1 MIWGFARLWHIHPSV
16 FLVVWFVQSRVVAI
30 LTGQCGKQVEIGEK
44 SGGTTLSLSGQKE
57 ESSILQRCRAFPV
70 WLPIM
75 LSMSLCQLKFHTR
88 KKRNQ
93 PKQVWLRNSKGE
105 TRSVR
110 FQVFYLGFVFVFYC
124 WIWEEETPATRWIG
138 QKMGRG
144 GDEGHSEMKTETQ
157 EKRNLWEMTR
167 NKCIVRWWYTDKRTA
182 DCTVSF
188 KRSVAC

>member
-1 MIWGFARLWHIHPSV
+1 M
-16 FLVVWFVQSRVVAI
+16 AI

-124 WIWEEETPATRWIG
+124 
-138 QKMGRG
+138 
-144 GDEGHSEMKTETQ
+144 
-157 EKRNLWEMTR
+157 
-167 NKCIVRWWYTDKRTA
+167 
-182 DCTVSF
+182 
-188 KRSVAC
+188 